1 MTNKM
6 VSDIIS
12 KDDIKKWDNGSIVTI
27 KAGTGVGKSYF
38 IKNTLYEYAKE
49 NNKKIL
55 MLLHRVN
62 CLQQFKGELIE
73 DDKLDIIN
81 IRTYQSIEALQS
93 KGIDFNFAKYDYI
106 VCDEFHYF
114 MSDASFNKTTDI
126 SLNTIL
132 NQTKK
137 IRIFMSATGFYMK
150 NYISNIKKLN
160 TTDYDVDINYDFI
173 EQLEFFNTDGTL
185 ELLINNIIKNK
196 EKAIIF
202 IQSATKAYEL
212 HEKYSKY
219 SMFNCSESDKHYSKV
234 DNDKKESL
242 LINERFEE
250 SLLITTTALDAGVNI
265 IDRDLKHII
274 VDVDNV
280 GSLTQCIGRKRVR
293 WLDKETGEWVSE
305 KVNVYIK
312 NISNQRLGGK
322 LKHINERL
330 EKAIYLR
337 NNTLQEYIQKYGRD
351 GDSSNIVYDD
361 YSIENNE
368 AIKKV
373 NELMYFKSLIDREN
387 IKKMLKKGKGGY
399 MKFISE
405 EFNKEDGLLIEDT
418 MEIETMQ
425 GLLEDMVGKKLYKDD
440 QKVLIDIIDFRV
452 DSKQQKSYR
461 KLNYALDEVL
471 RLPYVILPKR
481 TNSKTY
487 WIIEKIDK

>member
-73 DDKLDIIN
+73 DDKTDVIN
-81 IRTYQSIEALQS
+81 LRTYQSIESLQQRN
-93 KGIDFNFAKYDYI
+93 IDFNFSKYDYI

-114 MSDASFNKTTDI
+114 ISDASFNKTTDM
-126 SLNTIL
+126 SLNAIL
-132 NQTKK
+132 KESQKT
-137 IRIFMSATGFYMK
+137 RIFMSATGFYMK
-150 NYISNIKKLN
+150 NYISNIKKMN
-160 TTDYDVDINYDFI
+160 TIDYDIDVDYDFI
-173 EQLEFFNTDGTL
+173 DKLEFFNTENTL
-185 ELLINNIIKNK
+185 ELIIKNIIDSN
-196 EKAIIF
+196 EKAIVF
-202 IQSATKAYEL
+202 IQSATKAYKL
-212 HEKYSKY
+212 HKKYQDH
-219 SMFNCSESDKHYSKV
+219 SMFNCSESDKHYGKA
-234 DNDKKESL
+234 DKCKKESL
-242 LINERFEE
+242 LISERFEE
-250 SLLITTTALDAGVNI
+250 NLLITTTALDAGVNI
-265 IDRDLKHII
+265 IDMDLKHII
-274 VDVDNV
+274 IDVDDV

-293 WLDKETGEWVSE
+293 WLDKNTGEWMNE
-305 KVNVYIK
+305 KVSVYIK
-312 NISNQRLGGK
+312 NISNQSLGGK

-337 NNTLQEYIQKYGRD
+337 ENTLQEYIDKYGRD
-351 GDSSNIVYDD
+351 GDSTNIVYDD
-361 YSIENNE
+361 YLTDSNE
-368 AIKKV
+368 TTKKV

-405 EFNKEDGLLIEDT
+405 EFNKEDSLLIEDT
-418 MEIETMQ
+418 IEIETIQ
-425 GLLEDMVGKKLYKDD
+425 DLLEGMVGKKLYKED

-452 DSKQQKSYR
+452 DRKQQRSYR

-471 RLPYVILPKR
+471 KLPYVIIPKKSGSTR
-481 TNSKTY
+481 Y
-487 WIIEKIDK
+487 WIVEKISE